1 MKTAAAWIRYRL
13 PVKTAVHA
21 GGRAGSVELLDTSV
35 PARRLVIPGAVPG
48 AQMLRDG
55 REEVWRRMYGS
66 KPMPRRRRNIAM
78 EYSGSEGRGLNL
90 TADDVDEIFEQ
101 LNNQ

>member
-1 MKTAAAWIRYRL
+1 MKTAAAWIRHRL
-13 PVKTAVHA
+13 PSRAAVHA
-21 GGRAGSVELLDTSV
+21 GVRAGPIELSDAAV
-35 PARRLVIPGAVPG
+35 PARRLVIPGAVSG

-78 EYSGSEGRGLNL
+78 EYSASEGRGLNL